1 MENVIGSLLSGF
13 GAILG
18 KLFGHPFDFLA
29 GKSCSLVCGPTWD
42 FFCYIENFCISHL
55 LKLAMVSI
63 LFYFVLLFLY
73 LLYKLGI
80 CGCICHL
87 LCRSTW
93 ACFSTCFSVLDCCCT
108 FFCFKLQHFL
118 IKPRH
123 KRPRRRHQRD
133 IEGVYISSTFS
144 EEEQGQGSLYHRASR
159 KIEGRR
165 SVRDQR
171 KEHFRRSLRP
181 KNNKMHRRRRR

>member
-1 MENVIGSLLSGF
+1 MENVIGPLLSGF

-29 GKSCSLVCGPTWD
+29 GKSCSLVCGLTWD

-63 LFYFVLLFLY
+63 LFYF
-73 LLYKLGI
+73 
-80 CGCICHL
+80 
-87 LCRSTW
+87 
-93 ACFSTCFSVLDCCCT
+93 
-108 FFCFKLQHFL
+108 
-118 IKPRH
+118 
-123 KRPRRRHQRD
+123 
-133 IEGVYISSTFS
+133 
-144 EEEQGQGSLYHRASR
+144 EEEQGQGSLYRRSSR

-181 KNNKMHRRRRR
+181 KNNKMHQQRRR